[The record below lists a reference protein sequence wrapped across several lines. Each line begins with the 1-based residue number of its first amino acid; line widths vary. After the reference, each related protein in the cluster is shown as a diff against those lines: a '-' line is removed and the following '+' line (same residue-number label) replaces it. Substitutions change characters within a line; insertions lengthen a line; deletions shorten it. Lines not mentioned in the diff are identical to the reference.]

1 MMKPIVCVVGRS
13 ETGKTTLIERLIPVL
28 VKRGYKIGTLK
39 HDVHRF
45 EMDKEGKDTWR
56 HKKAGARATLISSST
71 GIGLISDVDEELE
84 PSQLV
89 RKFFTDVDLILAEG
103 YKRST
108 LPKIEVHRDEISKEL
123 LCLPQENLI
132 AIVSDTKRLP
142 DVPTV
147 KWNEIEK
154 LVDII
159 QERVIRPYPVNEIEL
174 EVNGKSI
181 PLKPFVADML
191 SGMLFGSVSA
201 LKDCEDAREI
211 SVKIRRKK

>member
-13 ETGKTTLIERLIPVL
+13 DTGKTTLIERLIPVL

-39 HDVHRF
+39 HDVHGF

-71 GIGLISDVDEELE
+71 RIGFISDVDEELD
-84 PSQLV
+84 PFQLV
-89 RKFFTDVDLILAEG
+89 RKFFADVDLIIAEG
-103 YKRST
+103 YKRTT

-132 AIVSDTKRLP
+132 ALVSDTKRLP
-142 DVPTV
+142 QVPTV
-147 KWNEIEK
+147 KWDEIEK
-154 LVDII
+154 LADII
-159 QERVIRPYPVNEIEL
+159 EEKVIKPYPVNDIEL
-174 EVNGKSI
+174 EVNGKTI

-201 LKDCEDAREI
+201 LKNCEDAREI
-211 SVKIRRKK
+211 SIKVRKK